1 MLELFRQCW
10 TGKIQFHSPVAI
22 RPHPA
27 KSQSQWQSQYQFP
40 GWRRRFLFICI
51 SCYAAEVH
59 ISVRT
64 GQGGSSSSRRRAWR
78 WLINSGAYV
87 CSQCEAE
94 LFILWPPCASLHDS
108 GAQCWQHLTVFF
120 QLIKGCFYFNVR
132 FSHFITLAGQCS
144 PSCLTGFSYRKKY
157 IKKNILNIT
166 ATCLR
171 CDDINP
177 VDKTIK
183 KSCQKINKKMREY
196 AKCRLLMR
204 MLTIKMAKC
213 IVNLFSFE
221 IGICLTAGCVSADRS
236 LHC

>member
-1 MLELFRQCW
+1 M
-10 TGKIQFHSPVAI
+10 
-22 RPHPA
+22 
-27 KSQSQWQSQYQFP
+27 
-40 GWRRRFLFICI
+40 
-51 SCYAAEVH
+51 
-59 ISVRT
+59 SVSRT
-64 GQGGSSSSRRRAWR
+64 SSRLPDSVARAVSQVF
-78 WLINSGAYV
+78 LIVKS
-87 CSQCEAE
+87 
-94 LFILWPPCASLHDS
+94 
-108 GAQCWQHLTVFF
+108 
-120 QLIKGCFYFNVR
+120 
-132 FSHFITLAGQCS
+132 TL
-144 PSCLTGFSYRKKY
+144 
-157 IKKNILNIT
+157 KNILNIT

-183 KSCQKINKKMREY
+183 KSSQKSYKKMREY